1 MPFMGETPLPSRKP
15 GASVPPAACA
25 MGAAGSL
32 LPDDSWVPF
41 VRCRTFNPE
50 TSMADLRVLVV
61 DDEEL
66 ILQMLKTFFR
76 HRRDQCDVA
85 PNGVEALRFVES
97 RPYDLVLSDVSMPGM
112 GGLELV
118 GEVKKLQPHAVCIL
132 MSGMGTR
139 RDVLAALKIG
149 VFDFID
155 KPIPELAAL
164 TMVIDRAAESGRLV
178 RERDALLENLREQNA
193 KLEYS
198 LLRLHEAFGQ
208 LHQQEEALESDLQ
221 KAQRVQRTF
230 LPTGFP
236 HTPGFEFFGYY
247 APCDQLG
254 GDFFGTLPLA
264 DGRTGLY
271 LVDVAG
277 HGVSAAMI
285 TVTFRE
291 LMRGGRLA
299 ARNDALF
306 GDPAAV
312 LRYMNEALLEEKFE
326 PPIYVAMLYG
336 VIDPRTGDVSV
347 ASAGHPAPILVSGA
361 GQSSTVP
368 AEGTVLGM
376 TTAVNYAATT
386 LTLNAGDAL
395 LFYSDG
401 LSESRGDDGREFSAG
416 RLQEIMARQHARS
429 APTIGS
435 ELEQQ
440 LRGHLQGAASTDDI
454 TFLVVTRT
462 AVVERGEGVEARGR
476 GVDSVKFVLPEKSPR
491 VRTDGRAHIRA
502 GFHEE
507 RCVVQLSG
515 ITTWQLAPA
524 LRDTLRRARE
534 RAELPF
540 HIDLVACEALDS
552 TMLGLLLQESANLVL
567 HQPSQRVLGQLHEMG
582 VLRFFEISYEAC
594 PQPQVAMDVTPNEPR
609 RACSDLILSA
619 HEALMDV
626 SESNRQ
632 KFRDVVESLR
642 GENAAAVRTTPP

>member
-1 MPFMGETPLPSRKP
+1 
-15 GASVPPAACA
+15 
-25 MGAAGSL
+25 
-32 LPDDSWVPF
+32 
-41 VRCRTFNPE
+41 
-50 TSMADLRVLVV
+50 MADLRVLVV

-66 ILQMLKTFFR
+66 ILQLLKSFFR
-76 HRRDQCDVA
+76 RRQDHCDVA
-85 PNGVEALRFVES
+85 TNGMEALRLVDD
-97 RPYDLVLSDVSMPGM
+97 RPYDLVLSDISMPGM
-112 GGLELV
+112 DGLELIDR
-118 GEVKKLQPHAVCIL
+118 VKKLQPHAVCIL

-155 KPIPELAAL
+155 KPVPDLAAL
-164 TMVIDRAAESGRLV
+164 TMVIDRAAESGRVV

-236 HTPGFEFFGYY
+236 RTPGFEFFGYY

-306 GDPAAV
+306 SDPAAV
-312 LRYMNEALLEEKFE
+312 LSYMNEALLEEKFE

-336 VIDPRTGDVSV
+336 VIDPRTGEVSV
-347 ASAGHPAPILVSGA
+347 ASAGHPAPILVSNA
-361 GQSSTVP
+361 QSSAVD
-368 AEGTVLGM
+368 AEGTVLG
-376 TTAVNYAATT
+376 TTATVNYTATT
-386 LTLNAGDAL
+386 LKLNPGDAL

-401 LSESRGDDGREFSAG
+401 LSESRSEDGREFSAE
-416 RLQEIMARQHARS
+416 RLQEIMARQHTHS
-429 APTIGS
+429 APAIGQ

-440 LRGHLQGAASTDDI
+440 LLGHLQGAASTDDV

-462 AVVERGEGVEARGR
+462 ARVESGDGIEVSGQ

-524 LRDTLRRARE
+524 LRDTLRRARD

-540 HIDLVACEALDS
+540 HIDLVACEAMDS
-552 TMLGLLLQESANLVL
+552 TILGLLLQESGSLVL

-582 VLRFFEISYEAC
+582 VLRFFEIDYEPC
-594 PQPQVAMDVTPNEPR
+594 PQPQVAMDVTPNEAR
-609 RACSDLILSA
+609 QACSDLILSA

-642 GENAAAVRTTPP
+642 GQNDAAAPAAPP